1 MDRKSP
7 LILSIDTATPCSS
20 VALTLGTRQD
30 GRVVAAFSLTGK
42 VTHSRRLLSVIDLL
56 MVETV
61 RTWQD
66 IDGIAISLGPGSFTG
81 LRIGMATAKGL
92 AAAAG
97 KVLIGISTL
106 DALASKCVSDKLICA
121 VLDARKKEVYAA
133 FYRLGDDGLIERVS
147 EQAVLQPQELA
158 AQVTEPVIMVGDG
171 ALVYG
176 EFFRTLLGERV
187 MLAPAQLH
195 EPSASSLGLLAGEKL
210 VRGELLDLAE
220 GVPTYIRSSDA
231 ELNLLK
237 KKSMAQGQ
245 ERDDC

>member
-1 MDRKSP
+1 MDRKPP

-56 MVETV
+56 MVETA

-66 IDGIAISLGPGSFTG
+66 IDGIAISIGPGSFTG

-97 KVLIGISTL
+97 KILIGISTL

-133 FYRLGDDGLIERVS
+133 FYRLGDDGLVARVS

-176 EFFRTLLGERV
+176 DFFRTLLGERV

-195 EPSASSLGLLAGEKL
+195 EPSAASLGLLAGEKL
-210 VRGELLDLAE
+210 LRGELLDLAE

-245 ERDDC
+245 ERA

>member
-1 MDRKSP
+1 MDRKPP

-20 VALTLGTRQD
+20 VALTIGTRQE
-30 GRVVAAFSLTGK
+30 GKVIAAFSLTGK

-56 MVETV
+56 MEETA
-61 RTWQD
+61 RSWED
-66 IDGIAISLGPGSFTG
+66 IDGIGISLGPGSFTG

-97 KVLIGISTL
+97 KVLVGISTL
-106 DALASKCVSDKLICA
+106 DALASKCVGDRLICA

-133 FYRLGDDGLIERVS
+133 FYRLGEDGLVARVS

-158 AQVTEPVIMVGDG
+158 ALVTEPVIMVGDG
-171 ALVYG
+171 AQVYG
-176 EFFRTLLGERV
+176 ELFRTLLGERV
-187 MLAPAQLH
+187 VLAPAQLH
-195 EPSASSLGLLAGEKL
+195 EPAAASLGFLAGEKL

-231 ELNLLK
+231 ELNLLQK
-237 KKSMAQGQ
+237 NKMVQG
-245 ERDDC
+245 